1 MSNYSKIIE
10 EDCSH
15 IIKRVGSSLDYLKNK
30 SILITGANGFLCSY
44 FVDVINQWNKSL
56 EPSNRCFVHAMDNF
70 SSSKQTRLKHL
81 MNENEITYLLA
92 SNDFLKLKKLINQ
105 LEQKEKNFKYQL
117 KSS

>member
-1 MSNYSKIIE
+1 MTSFTEGNSLNTLEITTNKTIELLDNDVDMKSKI
-10 EDCSH
+10 
-15 IIKRVGSSLDYLKNK
+15 
-30 SILITGANGFLCSY
+30 
-44 FVDVINQWNKSL
+44 
-56 EPSNRCFVHAMDNF
+56 
-70 SSSKQTRLKHL
+70 